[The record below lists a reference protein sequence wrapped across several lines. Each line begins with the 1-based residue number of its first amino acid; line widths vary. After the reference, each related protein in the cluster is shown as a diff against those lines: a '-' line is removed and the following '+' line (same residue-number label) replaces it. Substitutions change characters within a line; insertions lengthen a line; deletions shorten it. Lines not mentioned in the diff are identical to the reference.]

1 MDIPRVELRVAESF
15 TGAGLPS
22 IREAVAEV
30 LAVRPTVVTLDL
42 SASPT
47 VDAAGIA
54 YLLDLH
60 RRMRRGGGRLELRN
74 PTPRVERVLQ
84 HTRLDRI
91 LPVRTDQPEPLAAHP

>member
-1 MDIPRVELRVAESF
+1 MGIPVIELRVAESF

-30 LAVRPTVVTLDL
+30 LAVSPEVVTLDL
-42 SASPT
+42 SDCPA

-60 RRMRRGGGRLELRN
+60 RRMRRDGGRLELRN
-74 PTPRVERVLQ
+74 PTPRVQRVLQ
-84 HTRLDRI
+84 HVRLDRI
-91 LPVRTDQPEPLAAHP
+91 LPVRVGDGPLVLAET